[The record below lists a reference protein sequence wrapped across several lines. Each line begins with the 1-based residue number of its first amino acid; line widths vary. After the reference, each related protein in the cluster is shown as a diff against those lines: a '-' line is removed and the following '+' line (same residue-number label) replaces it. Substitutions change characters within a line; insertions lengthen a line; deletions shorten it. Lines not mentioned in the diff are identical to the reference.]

1 MAAPARLVFD
11 EEGRA
16 HSDCTHW
23 EGFPSILW
31 SVMRDAGYLSPPHY
45 VSEEYHELG
54 VARCRMRLT
63 HAPHPVPALWHSVEL
78 EVVGHR
84 LLDTWELAAL
94 RALTRFCSLHPEA
107 IVLALIGLFPVEQPN
122 YPSWRSHVSHL
133 GFLQRNAPEETI
145 ALTVRCMHALYH

>member
-1 MAAPARLVFD
+1 MAAPAPLVFD

-31 SVMRDAGYLSPPHY
+31 SVMRDAGYPSPPRY
-45 VSEEYHELG
+45 VGEYHELG
-54 VARCRMRLT
+54 VVRCCMWLT

-84 LLDTWELAAL
+84 DSGRF
-94 RALTRFCSLHPEA
+94 RA
-107 IVLALIGLFPVEQPN
+107 
-122 YPSWRSHVSHL
+122 
-133 GFLQRNAPEETI
+133 
-145 ALTVRCMHALYH
+145 